1 MRGWPHAVNSVA
13 RYRGAYRLPSPFT
26 LGHFFTL
33 KLKKDIMKIEL
44 KNIKYAAFQSHETN
58 CYAATIYIDGVRAGT
73 VENNG
78 HGGCDNIH
86 PHSIEQRIN
95 AWAAPLDAETIFAKL
110 LNTALQERD
119 LKRAMS
125 RRILFRRE
133 GKLMETHAHSA
144 AELKARLEQGDLAV
158 KLRAE
163 VILNLL
169 PFPDAS
175 AIYRAR
181 A

>member
-1 MRGWPHAVNSVA
+1 
-13 RYRGAYRLPSPFT
+13 
-26 LGHFFTL
+26 
-33 KLKKDIMKIEL
+33 MKIEL
-44 KNIKYAAFQSHETN
+44 KNIKYAAFASQETS
-58 CYAATIYIDGVRAGT
+58 CYEATIYIDGKKVGT

-78 HGGCDNIH
+78 HGGCDHIH
-86 PHSIEQRIN
+86 PHAVAQRIN
-95 AWAAPLDAETIFAKL
+95 EWAAPYDAETIFGEL
-110 LNTALQERD
+110 LLGWLHERD
-119 LKRAMS
+119 LKRLLA

-133 GKLMETHAHSA
+133 GKLMETNAYSA
-144 AELKARLEQGDLAV
+144 IELKARLGQGDLAA

-169 PFPDAS
+169 PFADAS

>member
-1 MRGWPHAVNSVA
+1 
-13 RYRGAYRLPSPFT
+13 
-26 LGHFFTL
+26 
-33 KLKKDIMKIEL
+33 MKIEL
-44 KNIKYAAFQSHETN
+44 KNIKYAAFASQETS
-58 CYAATIYIDGVRAGT
+58 CYEATIYIDGQKVGT

-78 HGGCDNIH
+78 HGGCDHIH
-86 PHSIEQRIN
+86 PYAVEQRIN
-95 AWAAPLDAETIFAKL
+95 AWAAPDDAEIIFGKL
-110 LNTALQERD
+110 LNAWLQDRD

-133 GKLMETHAHSA
+133 GKLLETNAHSA
-144 AELKARLEQGDLAV
+144 AELKARLGQGDLAA
-158 KLRAE
+158 KLGAE

-169 PFPDAS
+169 PFADAS

>member
-1 MRGWPHAVNSVA
+1 
-13 RYRGAYRLPSPFT
+13 
-26 LGHFFTL
+26 
-33 KLKKDIMKIEL
+33 MKIEL
-44 KNIKYAAFQSHETN
+44 KNIKYAAFASQETS
-58 CYAATIYIDGVRAGT
+58 CYEATIYIDGVRVGT

-78 HGGCDNIH
+78 HGGCDHIH
-86 PHSIEQRIN
+86 PHAVEQRIN
-95 AWAAPLDAETIFAKL
+95 EWAAPYDAETIFGEL
-110 LNTALQERD
+110 LDTWLQERD

-133 GKLMETHAHSA
+133 GRLLETNAHSA
-144 AELKARLEQGDLAV
+144 AELKARLEQGDLAE

-169 PFPDAS
+169 PFADAS

-181 A
+181 GSI

>member
-1 MRGWPHAVNSVA
+1 
-13 RYRGAYRLPSPFT
+13 
-26 LGHFFTL
+26 
-33 KLKKDIMKIEL
+33 MKIEL
-44 KNIKYAAFQSHETN
+44 KNIKYAAFASQETS
-58 CYAATIYIDGVRAGT
+58 CYEAAIYIDGQRVGT
-73 VENNG
+73 VENTG
-78 HGGCDNIH
+78 HGGSDNVH
-86 PHSIEQRIN
+86 PWQLATQIDEY
-95 AWAAPLDAETIFAKL
+95 AKTLPFAACSFDDPRTGKPAMMAQDHETIFGDL
-110 LNTALQERD
+110 LQAYLLDRD

-133 GKLMETHAHSA
+133 GKLMETGVHSA
-144 AELKARLEQGDLAV
+144 AELKARLQQGDLAA

-169 PFPDAS
+169 PFADAS

>member
-1 MRGWPHAVNSVA
+1 M
-13 RYRGAYRLPSPFT
+13 
-26 LGHFFTL
+26 
-33 KLKKDIMKIEL
+33 
-44 KNIKYAAFQSHETN
+44 
-58 CYAATIYIDGVRAGT
+58 
-73 VENNG
+73 ENNG
-78 HGGCDNIH
+78 HGGCDHIH
-86 PHSIEQRIN
+86 PHAVEQRIN
-95 AWAAPLDAETIFAKL
+95 EWAAPDDAETIFARL
-110 LNTALQERD
+110 LDTWLQERD

-133 GKLMETHAHSA
+133 GRLLETNAHSA
-144 AELKARLEQGDLAV
+144 AELKARLEQGDLAE

-169 PFPDAS
+169 PFADAS

>member
-1 MRGWPHAVNSVA
+1 
-13 RYRGAYRLPSPFT
+13 
-26 LGHFFTL
+26 
-33 KLKKDIMKIEL
+33 MKIEL
-44 KNIKYAAFQSHETN
+44 RNIKYAAFASQETS
-58 CYAATIYIDGVRAGT
+58 CYEATIYIDGQKVGT

-78 HGGCDNIH
+78 HGGCDHIH
-86 PHSIEQRIN
+86 PHAVEQRIN
-95 AWAAPLDAETIFAKL
+95 EWAAPDDAEIIFGKL
-110 LNTALQERD
+110 LNTWLQERD

-125 RRILFRRE
+125 RRILFRRD
-133 GKLMETHAHSA
+133 GRLMETNAHSA
-144 AELKARLEQGDLAV
+144 AELKARLGQTDLAE

-169 PFPDAS
+169 PFADAS

>member
-1 MRGWPHAVNSVA
+1 
-13 RYRGAYRLPSPFT
+13 
-26 LGHFFTL
+26 
-33 KLKKDIMKIEL
+33 MKIEL
-44 KNIKYAAFQSHETN
+44 RNIKYAAFASQETS
-58 CYAATIYIDGVRAGT
+58 CYEATIYIDGKKVGT

-78 HGGCDNIH
+78 HGGCDHIH
-86 PHSIEQRIN
+86 PHAVEQRIN
-95 AWAAPLDAETIFAKL
+95 EWAAPDDAEIIFGKL
-110 LNTALQERD
+110 LNTWLQERD

-125 RRILFRRE
+125 RRILFRRD
-133 GKLMETHAHSA
+133 GRLMETNAHSA
-144 AELKARLEQGDLAV
+144 AELKARLGQTDLAA

-169 PFPDAS
+169 PFADAS